1 MSHQD
6 LIERFYHAF
15 QQRDHEGMIA
25 CYHPDISFYDP
36 VFGELKG
43 KRAGAMWHM
52 LCERGDDLVLTYRDI
67 FAEDNEGS
75 AHWEATYTFSTGRK
89 VHNIIDAEFRFE
101 DDLIIEHIDT
111 FNLYRW
117 SRMALG
123 PVGTLV
129 GWTSRMQ
136 HKISDSAEKSLE
148 RFISKHPEYLETESS
163 GATT

>member
-1 MSHQD
+1 MSYQD
-6 LIERFYHAF
+6 LIERFYNAF
-15 QQRDHEGMIA
+15 QQRDYVGMIA
-25 CYHPDISFYDP
+25 CYHPDVTFYDP
-36 VFGELKG
+36 VFGELQG

-52 LCERGDDLVLTYRDI
+52 LCERGEDLAVTYSDI
-67 FAEDNEGS
+67 VAEGDSGS

-89 VHNIIDAEFRFE
+89 VHNIIDAQFRFE

-136 HKISDSAEKSLE
+136 RKIGNSAEESLD
-148 RFISKHPEYLETESS
+148 RFISKHPEYLDADSS
-163 GATT
+163 GDTL